1 METKDIIASQNTV
14 TIERMRHPA
23 EILARYQQDCK
34 QYKELKASKGNVRE
48 QLLMLYA
55 EVKLLGWIL
64 GKTESDVVK
73 DVNI

>member
-1 METKDIIASQNTV
+1 MGTKEIIANQNTI

-23 EILARYQQDCK
+23 EILARYQQDCQ
-34 QYKELKASKGNVRE
+34 QYKTLKTSKGNVRE

-64 GKTESDVVK
+64 GKTEADVVK
-73 DVNI
+73 DVTI